1 MDLLK
6 SSRSDRRGYPSV
18 VGFMCHLVIAESMV
32 EGGRNLE
39 NEILESFFEKVS
51 NDDSIPEE
59 LVEEL
64 KRLERREELS
74 EATEVI
80 ESAKEVMNSAH
91 SED

>member
-1 MDLLK
+1 MSLL
-6 SSRSDRRGYPSV
+6 
-18 VGFMCHLVIAESMV
+18 VGFKYQLVVAETMV

-39 NEILESFFEKVS
+39 SEILESFLEKLS

-64 KRLERREELS
+64 KRLERRGELS

-80 ESAKEVMNSAH
+80 GSAKEVMNSAH
-91 SED
+91 SGD

>member
-1 MDLLK
+1 M
-6 SSRSDRRGYPSV
+6 Y
-18 VGFMCHLVIAESMV
+18 HLVVTESMV

-39 NEILESFFEKVS
+39 SEILESFFEKLS

-59 LVEEL
+59 LVEYL
-64 KRLERREELS
+64 KRLEQKGKLS

-80 ESAKEVMNSAH
+80 ESAKKVMNGVH

>member
-1 MDLLK
+1 M
-6 SSRSDRRGYPSV
+6 SSL
-18 VGFMCHLVIAESMV
+18 VGFKYQLVVAETMV

-39 NEILESFFEKVS
+39 SEILESFFEKLS

-64 KRLERREELS
+64 KRLERRGELS

-80 ESAKEVMNSAH
+80 DSAKEVMNSAH
-91 SED
+91 SGD

>member
-1 MDLLK
+1 M
-6 SSRSDRRGYPSV
+6 
-18 VGFMCHLVIAESMV
+18 GFLYHLVIDESMV

-39 NEILESFFEKVS
+39 NEILESFFEKLS

-59 LVEEL
+59 LVAEL

-74 EATEVI
+74 GATEVI
-80 ESAKEVMNSAH
+80 ESTKEVMNSAH

>member
-1 MDLLK
+1 
-6 SSRSDRRGYPSV
+6 
-18 VGFMCHLVIAESMV
+18 MV

-91 SED
+91 TED

>member
-1 MDLLK
+1 M
-6 SSRSDRRGYPSV
+6 
-18 VGFMCHLVIAESMV
+18 GFLYHLVIDESMV

-39 NEILESFFEKVS
+39 NEILESFFEKLS

-59 LVEEL
+59 LVAEL

-80 ESAKEVMNSAH
+80 ESTKEVMNSAH